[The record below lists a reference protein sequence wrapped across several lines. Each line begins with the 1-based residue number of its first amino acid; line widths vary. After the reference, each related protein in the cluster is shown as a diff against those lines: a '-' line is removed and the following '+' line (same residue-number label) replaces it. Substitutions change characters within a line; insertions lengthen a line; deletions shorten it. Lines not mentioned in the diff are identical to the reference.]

1 MPPPLPFALRQELV
15 RRHQQGETLAAL
27 AERMQLPP
35 STVRNWWQ
43 RFRREGE
50 AGLQTRYQHCGPQR
64 PKAAPVVHQ
73 AALSMKREHPTWGAG
88 LIRLELQK
96 QFPEQPLPQ
105 KRAIERWIQKAGLQ
119 PPRAQRPPME
129 RQRGKEPHAVW
140 EIDAKERLR
149 LGDGSAT
156 SVLTVTDEASGALLG
171 ATPFP
176 PLPLEPGGSGGGA
189 GGPAGAV

>member
-1 MPPPLPFALRQELV
+1 MPQPLPFALRQELV

-27 AERMQLPP
+27 AHNLQIPP

-43 RFRREGE
+43 RFRRAGE
-50 AGLQTRYQHCGPQR
+50 AGLQTHYQRCGPQG
-64 PKAAPVVHQ
+64 PQAGPVVHQ
-73 AALSMKREHPTWGAG
+73 AALAMKREHPPWGAG

-96 QFPEQPLPQ
+96 QFPDQPLPQ

-119 PPRAQRPPME
+119 PARARRPPMA
-129 RQRGKEPHAVW
+129 RQRGKEAHAVW

-149 LGDGSAT
+149 LGDGSES
-156 SVLTVTDEASGALLG
+156 SVLSVTDEASGALLG

-176 PLPLEPGGSGGGA
+176 PLPLDPGGTGSGA
-189 GGPAGAV
+189 AGPAGPV

>member
-1 MPPPLPFALRQELV
+1 MPQPLPFALRQELV
-15 RRHQQGETLAAL
+15 RRHQQGETLGAL
-27 AERMQLPP
+27 AESMQIPP
-35 STVRNWWQ
+35 ATVRNWWQ

-50 AGLQTRYQHCGPQR
+50 AGLQTRYQRCGPQG
-64 PKAAPVVHQ
+64 PKAGPAVHQ
-73 AALSMKREHPTWGAG
+73 AALAMKREHSTWGAG

-96 QFPEQPLPQ
+96 QFPDQPLPQ
-105 KRAIERWIQKAGLQ
+105 KRAIERWIRKAGLQ

-156 SVLTVTDEASGALLG
+156 SVLSVTDEASGALLG
-171 ATPFP
+171 ATPFS
-176 PLPLEPGGSGGGA
+176 PLPLEPGGTRGGA
-189 GGPAGAV
+189 AGPAGAV